1 MNINTIR
8 NLMMQYPGII
18 LEPPELLL
26 IAKGIL
32 EFKECNFLV
41 FGMGND
47 TPLWL
52 DINSKG
58 RTAFLEDSK
67 EWMQKIMEVCP
78 EAESYLVTYNTKL
91 SEWEQLIDD
100 HSRLVIDLPSKI
112 TNIKWDVV
120 LVDGPSGDYPS
131 YKKQYGV
138 EPPGR
143 MSSIYMSSL
152 LVKKNGYV
160 FVHDC
165 NRIIERVYSDRYLYD
180 VNLIQQTRTKAQLRK
195 YKIR

>member
-26 IAKGIL
+26 IAKEIL

-67 EWMQKIMEVCP
+67 EWMQNIMEVCP

-131 YKKQYGV
+131 YKKQYGI